1 MHPQPHCYHYR
12 YLEALYKSFLS
23 PPSTIPATF
32 TNLHKLPKAKM
43 TFQITEGSP
52 IHSAGDYYHT
62 GRGGAGN
69 YRRLTSSTVSTAP
82 HPAPPTSPSP
92 PVFFGGRGGA
102 GNVKPKTERAMFSFD
117 EELERDRL
125 FHEHHAPVY
134 SIGRGGAGNIVP
146 SDATSTKSHYSGSGS
161 PPSSPEASPRS
172 STSGHPRF
180 SSQAFRTSADKIL
193 ETLSRVRSS

>member
-1 MHPQPHCYHYR
+1 
-12 YLEALYKSFLS
+12 
-23 PPSTIPATF
+23 
-32 TNLHKLPKAKM
+32 M
-43 TFQITEGSP
+43 TFQVTEGSP

-69 YRRLTSSTVSTAP
+69 YRRLTSSTALSTAP
-82 HPAPPTSPSP
+82 LPAPPTSSA

-125 FHEHHAPVY
+125 FHENHAPVY

-146 SDATSTKSHYSGSGS
+146 TEATSSTRSHYSGSGS
-161 PPSSPEASPRS
+161 SPSTPEASPRS
-172 STSGHPRF
+172 STSGSAPRF
-180 SSQAFRTSADKIL
+180 SSQAFRNSADKIW
-193 ETLSRVRSS
+193 ESLSRVRSS